1 MNVLFTTQPGMG
13 HLRPLVTLGRALMAR
28 GHDVRVACAPR
39 LSPLV
44 VSLGLRPLPAG
55 YDFTMADASSAFPD
69 MPEAGPARMPWMIPF
84 FYRRT
89 AVRMARDLAALDGV
103 FRPNVIVRDYL
114 ELGGAL
120 YGELSGIP
128 HVPAGP
134 VWFRGEASVLESLG
148 RACEDLGIPPER
160 APVIPFRHGV
170 FAAQPSWW
178 NAPGEIVPTNVTY
191 VRPEAP
197 PATGQVPDWLSRI
210 SGEATIVH
218 VTLGTTEAN
227 RTPGLYRTL
236 LDALREEP
244 VEVVVSVG
252 RAVDKD
258 ELGPPSPRFHI
269 HELVEHGHLL
279 PRCSLVVS
287 NGGYG
292 TLMASLSCGVPGVV
306 VPVQADQPRNAAR
319 ASDLGLAVAV
329 PRPEWSVEAIRA
341 AVRRVLSDP
350 TFRSAAIRAKGE
362 IEALPA
368 IDEIVPRVESL
379 ASRAEASPI

>member
-1 MNVLFTTQPGMG
+1 MG
-13 HLRPLVTLGRALMAR
+13 HLRPLVTLARALQAR

-39 LSPLV
+39 ISSLV
-44 VSLGLRPLPAG
+44 VSLGLQPLPAG
-55 YDFTMADASSAFPD
+55 FDFTMADASRAFPD
-69 MPEAGPARMPWMIPF
+69 MPAAGPARMPWMIPF

-89 AVRMARDLAALDGV
+89 AVRMARDITSLERV
-103 FRPNVIVRDYL
+103 FRPDVIVRDYL

-120 YGELSGIP
+120 YGELSGVP
-128 HVPAGP
+128 HVSAGP

-148 RACEDLGIPPER
+148 RACEDLGLPPES
-160 APVIPFRHGV
+160 APLIPFRHGV

-178 NAPGEIVPTNVTY
+178 NAPGEVVPTNVTY

-197 PATGQVPDWLSRI
+197 PATGRTPDWLSSI
-210 SGEATIVH
+210 PGEATIVH

-227 RTPGLYRTL
+227 RTPGLYRMI

-252 RAVDKD
+252 RAVEGD
-258 ELGPPSPRFHI
+258 ELGPMCPRFHI

-279 PRCSLVVS
+279 PRCSVVVS

-292 TLMASLSCGVPGVV
+292 TIMASLSCGVPGVV

-319 ASDLGLAVAV
+319 ASELGLALAV
-329 PRPEWSVEAIRA
+329 PRSEWSVEAVRS
-341 AVRRVLSDP
+341 AVRRVLSEG
-350 TFRSAAIRAKGE
+350 TFRSAAMQARAELG
-362 IEALPA
+362 ALPA
-368 IDEIVPRVESL
+368 IEEIVPRI
-379 ASRAEASPI
+379 EALVVRSGAPVA